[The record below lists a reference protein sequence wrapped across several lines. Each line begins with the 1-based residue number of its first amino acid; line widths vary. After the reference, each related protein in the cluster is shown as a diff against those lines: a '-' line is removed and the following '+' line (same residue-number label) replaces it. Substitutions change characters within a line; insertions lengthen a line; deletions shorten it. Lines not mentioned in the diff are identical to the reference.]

1 MKREKEKEWFAT
13 TGVVAFIGMFYV
25 GGLFEEGKIGVVS
38 FVLRMTLLFGAMI
51 YSAYR
56 AEAFIWQ
63 QGGKK

>member
-1 MKREKEKEWFAT
+1 MKREKEWFAT
-13 TGVVAFIGMFYV
+13 IGVVAFIGMFYV

-38 FVLRMTLLFGAMI
+38 FMLRMALLFGAMI

-63 QGGKK
+63 GGKKNE

>member
-13 TGVVAFIGMFYV
+13 IGVVAFIGMFYV
-25 GGLFEEGKIGVVS
+25 GGLFEEGRIGAIN
-38 FVLRMTLLFGAMI
+38 FLFRMTLLFGAMI